1 MTNLKPFVEETETYA
16 RSATYFAND
25 PEKRKKAR
33 DEYAE
38 YMLDTSFKNR
48 QNISKHFIEMTQDN
62 PNQMQKLEV
71 TRGVNLGAG
80 AKVFMS
86 EISNIFTKKE
96 KEQKTRAQNV
106 LEETNQIFYDLNQLH
121 TASTYLQKAE
131 PEHHKWSMLA
141 AQMTQNNIIDK
152 YNLSLEKNNIT
163 LDLSEEEIDNIITYY
178 RGNPDQL
185 NDILLSRDDNFPLDS
200 TSEKDAQAYVLINYL
215 CDTDQNYYN
224 CFKAISEERVNSNAS
239 LSNIIPDNV
248 RTFFKERSDFIN
260 EQLDK
265 KAYDNIYTNGD
276 LNAFETFVNEIP
288 SKYDETLQELVDT
301 YYTGGTKETGKPIEM
316 VLRARVISTLDGCS
330 KEDAQAIL
338 DNKKQNIQTYD
349 TLVLEQPIDFSAF
362 NKLTKEAEQEETTNE
377 STQSLSLRKEVEQN
391 RQKNQQDYNYSE
403 ETYPVY
409 PDNEFQQAYDGPVY
423 PDNEFQQDIFLGE
436 TYQGDYFPPEF
447 ETNYTQKL
455 EPHYTQEFEPHHTQ
469 PPQNTDDNSQDFD
482 PTQFIIEPE
491 QNFLTH

>member
-1 MTNLKPFVEETETYA
+1 MTDLKPFVKETETYA
-16 RSATYFAND
+16 RLATYFAND

-62 PNQMQKLEV
+62 PDQMQKLEV

-96 KEQKTRAQNV
+96 EEQKTRAQNV

-215 CDTDQNYYN
+215 CDTNQNYYN

-265 KAYDNIYTNGD
+265 KAYDNLYTNGD

-338 DNKKQNIQTYD
+338 DNKKQNLQTYD

-362 NKLTKEAEQEETTNE
+362 NKLTDETETTD
-377 STQSLSLRKEVEQN
+377 TQAPSLRETIQQHQE
-391 RQKNQQDYNYSE
+391 KNHPKHKYTKNSHDLP
-403 ETYPVY
+403 ETNHNLPETNHDLPKTNHDFPETNHDYPVY
-409 PDNEFQQAYDGPVY
+409 PDDQFQP
-423 PDNEFQQDIFLGE
+423 DIFLDDP
-436 TYQGDYFPPEF
+436 YLDNYLPPEF
-447 ETNYTQKL
+447 EID
-455 EPHYTQEFEPHHTQ
+455 E
-469 PPQNTDDNSQDFD
+469 SQFD
-482 PTQFIIEPE
+482 YDPE
-491 QNFLTH
+491 QNFLVH

>member
-1 MTNLKPFVEETETYA
+1 MTDLKPFVKETETYA
-16 RSATYFAND
+16 RLATYFAND

-38 YMLDTSFKNR
+38 YMLDTSFRNR

-62 PNQMQKLEV
+62 PDQMQKLEV

-96 KEQKTRAQNV
+96 EEQKTHAQNV

-152 YNLSLEKNNIT
+152 YNLSLEKNDIT

-185 NDILLSRDDNFPLDS
+185 NDILLSRNDNFPLDS

-215 CDTDQNYYN
+215 CNTDQNYYN

-248 RTFFKERSDFIN
+248 RTFFKKRSDFIN

-265 KAYDNIYTNGD
+265 KAYDKLYTDGD
-276 LNAFETFVNEIP
+276 IGAFETFVNEIP

-338 DNKKQNIQTYD
+338 DNKKQNLQTYD

-362 NKLTKEAEQEETTNE
+362 NKLTEEAETTETTDE
-377 STQSLSLRKEVEQN
+377 STEPLSLRKKVEQN

-403 ETYPVY
+403 EAYPVY
-409 PDNEFQQAYDGPVY
+409 P
-423 PDNEFQQDIFLGE
+423 EFQQDIFLGE
-436 TYQGDYFPPEF
+436 TYQGDYFPPGF
-447 ETNYTQKL
+447 ETN
-455 EPHYTQEFEPHHTQ
+455 YTQEFEPHHTQ

-491 QNFLTH
+491 QNFLVH

>member
-1 MTNLKPFVEETETYA
+1 MTDLKPFVKETETYA
-16 RSATYFAND
+16 RLATYFAND

-38 YMLDTSFKNR
+38 YMLDTSFRNR

-62 PNQMQKLEV
+62 SDQMQKLEV

-96 KEQKTRAQNV
+96 EEQKTRAQNV

-163 LDLSEEEIDNIITYY
+163 LDLSKDDIDNIITYY

-185 NDILLSRDDNFPLDS
+185 NDILLSRNDNFPLDS

-215 CDTDQNYYN
+215 CDTNQNYYN

-248 RTFFKERSDFIN
+248 RTFFKDRSDFIN

-265 KAYDNIYTNGD
+265 KAYDKLYTNGD

-288 SKYDETLQELVDT
+288 SKYDKTLQELVDT

-330 KEDAQAIL
+330 KEDAQTIL
-338 DNKKQNIQTYD
+338 DNKKQNLQTYD

-362 NKLTKEAEQEETTNE
+362 TKLAEEAETTD
-377 STQSLSLRKEVEQN
+377 TQAPSLRETIQQHQEKN
-391 RQKNQQDYNYSE
+391 RPKNSHTKNNYDLPETNHNLPETNHDLPLGNHDLPETNHDYP
-403 ETYPVY
+403 ETNHDYPVY
-409 PDNEFQQAYDGPVY
+409 PDDQFQP
-423 PDNEFQQDIFLGE
+423 DIFLGDP
-436 TYQGDYFPPEF
+436 YLDNYLPPEF
-447 ETNYTQKL
+447 EIDESQ
-455 EPHYTQEFEPHHTQ
+455 FEY
-469 PPQNTDDNSQDFD
+469 N
-482 PTQFIIEPE
+482 PE

>member
-1 MTNLKPFVEETETYA
+1 MTDLKPFVKETEAYA
-16 RSATYFAND
+16 RLATYFAND

-38 YMLDTSFKNR
+38 YMLDTSFRNR

-62 PNQMQKLEV
+62 PDQMQKLEV

-96 KEQKTRAQNV
+96 EEQKTRAQNV

-163 LDLSEEEIDNIITYY
+163 LNLSDEEIDNIITYY

-265 KAYDNIYTNGD
+265 KAYDKLYTNGD
-276 LNAFETFVNEIP
+276 LNAFETFVNELP

-316 VLRARVISTLDGCS
+316 VLRARVINTLDGCS
-330 KEDAQAIL
+330 KEDAQTIL
-338 DNKKQNIQTYD
+338 DNKKQNLQTYD

-362 NKLTKEAEQEETTNE
+362 TKLAEEAETTD
-377 STQSLSLRKEVEQN
+377 TQAPSLRETIQQHQEKN
-391 RQKNQQDYNYSE
+391 RPKNSHTKNNYDLPETNHDLPETNHDIPLGNHDLPETNHDYP
-403 ETYPVY
+403 ETNHDYPVY
-409 PDNEFQQAYDGPVY
+409 PDDQFQP
-423 PDNEFQQDIFLGE
+423 DIFLGDP
-436 TYQGDYFPPEF
+436 YLDNYLPPEF
-447 ETNYTQKL
+447 EIDESQ
-455 EPHYTQEFEPHHTQ
+455 FEY
-469 PPQNTDDNSQDFD
+469 D
-482 PTQFIIEPE
+482 PE

>member
-1 MTNLKPFVEETETYA
+1 MTDLKPFVKETETYA
-16 RSATYFAND
+16 RLATYFAND

-38 YMLDTSFKNR
+38 YMLDTSFRNR

-96 KEQKTRAQNV
+96 EDQKTRAQNV

-163 LDLSEEEIDNIITYY
+163 LDLSEEEINNIITYY

-265 KAYDNIYTNGD
+265 KAYDKLYTNGD

-330 KEDAQAIL
+330 KEDAQTIL
-338 DNKKQNIQTYD
+338 DNKKQNLQTYD

-362 NKLTKEAEQEETTNE
+362 NKLTEETDATD
-377 STQSLSLRKEVEQN
+377 TQTPSLRETIQQHQE
-391 RQKNQQDYNYSE
+391 KNHPKNSHTKNNYDLPETNHNLPETNHDFPETNYN
-403 ETYPVY
+403 YPVY
-409 PDNEFQQAYDGPVY
+409 PDDQ
-423 PDNEFQQDIFLGE
+423 FQQDIFLGDP
-436 TYQGDYFPPEF
+436 YLDNYLPPEF
-447 ETNYTQKL
+447 EID
-455 EPHYTQEFEPHHTQ
+455 E
-469 PPQNTDDNSQDFD
+469 SQFD
-482 PTQFIIEPE
+482 YNPE
-491 QNFLTH
+491 QTFLVH

>member
-1 MTNLKPFVEETETYA
+1 MTDLKPFVKETETYT
-16 RSATYFAND
+16 RLATYFAND

-33 DEYAE
+33 DEYTE
-38 YMLDTSFKNR
+38 YMLDTSFRNR

-62 PNQMQKLEV
+62 PDQMQKLEV

-96 KEQKTRAQNV
+96 EEQKTRAQNV

-163 LDLSEEEIDNIITYY
+163 LDLSKDDINNIITHY

-185 NDILLSRDDNFPLDS
+185 NDILLSRNDNFPLDS

-215 CDTDQNYYN
+215 CDTNQNYYN

-248 RTFFKERSDFIN
+248 RTFFKDRSDFIN

-265 KAYDNIYTNGD
+265 KAYDKLYTNGD

-330 KEDAQAIL
+330 KEDAQTIL
-338 DNKKQNIQTYD
+338 DNKKQNLQTYD

-362 NKLTKEAEQEETTNE
+362 NKLTEEAETTD
-377 STQSLSLRKEVEQN
+377 TQAPSLRETIQQHQEKN
-391 RQKNQQDYNYSE
+391 RPKNSHTKNNYDLP
-403 ETYPVY
+403 ETNHDLPETNHDRPLGNHNLPETNHDYPVY
-409 PDNEFQQAYDGPVY
+409 PDDQFQP
-423 PDNEFQQDIFLGE
+423 DIFLGDP
-436 TYQGDYFPPEF
+436 YLDNYLPPEF
-447 ETNYTQKL
+447 EID
-455 EPHYTQEFEPHHTQ
+455 E
-469 PPQNTDDNSQDFD
+469 SQFD
-482 PTQFIIEPE
+482 YNPE

>member
-1 MTNLKPFVEETETYA
+1 
-16 RSATYFAND
+16 
-25 PEKRKKAR
+25 
-33 DEYAE
+33 
-38 YMLDTSFKNR
+38 
-48 QNISKHFIEMTQDN
+48 
-62 PNQMQKLEV
+62 
-71 TRGVNLGAG
+71 
-80 AKVFMS
+80 
-86 EISNIFTKKE
+86 
-96 KEQKTRAQNV
+96 
-106 LEETNQIFYDLNQLH
+106 
-121 TASTYLQKAE
+121 
-131 PEHHKWSMLA
+131 
-141 AQMTQNNIIDK
+141 MTQNNIIDK
-152 YNLSLEKNNIT
+152 YNLSLEKNNIA
-163 LDLSEEEIDNIITYY
+163 LDLSEKEIDNIITYY

-185 NDILLSRDDNFPLDS
+185 NDILLSRNDNFPLDS

-265 KAYDNIYTNGD
+265 KAYDKLYTNGD

-338 DNKKQNIQTYD
+338 DNKKQNLQTYD

-362 NKLTKEAEQEETTNE
+362 NKLTEETETTD
-377 STQSLSLRKEVEQN
+377 TQAPSLRETIQQHQEKN
-391 RQKNQQDYNYSE
+391 RPKNSHTKNNYDLP
-403 ETYPVY
+403 ETSHDLPETNHNRPLGNHDLPETNHDYPVY
-409 PDNEFQQAYDGPVY
+409 PDDQFQP
-423 PDNEFQQDIFLGE
+423 DIFLGDP
-436 TYQGDYFPPEF
+436 YLNNYLPPEF
-447 ETNYTQKL
+447 EIDESQ
-455 EPHYTQEFEPHHTQ
+455 FEY
-469 PPQNTDDNSQDFD
+469 D
-482 PTQFIIEPE
+482 PE

>member
-1 MTNLKPFVEETETYA
+1 MTDLKPFVKETETYA
-16 RSATYFAND
+16 RLATYFAND

-38 YMLDTSFKNR
+38 YMLDTSFRNR

-62 PNQMQKLEV
+62 SDQMQKLEV
-71 TRGVNLGAG
+71 TRGINLGAG

-96 KEQKTRAQNV
+96 EEQKTRAQNV

-163 LDLSEEEIDNIITYY
+163 LDLSKDDIDNIIAYY

-185 NDILLSRDDNFPLDS
+185 NDILLSRNDNFPLDS

-215 CDTDQNYYN
+215 CDTNQNYYN

-248 RTFFKERSDFIN
+248 RTFFKDRSDFIN

-265 KAYDNIYTNGD
+265 KAYDKLYTNGD

-330 KEDAQAIL
+330 KEDAQTIL
-338 DNKKQNIQTYD
+338 DNKKQNLQTYD

-362 NKLTKEAEQEETTNE
+362 TKLAEEAETTD
-377 STQSLSLRKEVEQN
+377 TQAPSLRETIQQHQEKN
-391 RQKNQQDYNYSE
+391 RPKNSHTKNNYDLPETNHNLPETNHDLPLGNHDLPETNHDYP
-403 ETYPVY
+403 ETNHDYPVY
-409 PDNEFQQAYDGPVY
+409 PDDQFQP
-423 PDNEFQQDIFLGE
+423 DIFLGDP
-436 TYQGDYFPPEF
+436 YLDNYLPPKF
-447 ETNYTQKL
+447 EIDESQ
-455 EPHYTQEFEPHHTQ
+455 FEY
-469 PPQNTDDNSQDFD
+469 D
-482 PTQFIIEPE
+482 PE

>member
-1 MTNLKPFVEETETYA
+1 MTDLKPFVKETETYA
-16 RSATYFAND
+16 RLATYFAND

-62 PNQMQKLEV
+62 PDQMQKLEV

-96 KEQKTRAQNV
+96 EEQKTRAQNV

-152 YNLSLEKNNIT
+152 YNLSLEKNSIT
-163 LDLSEEEIDNIITYY
+163 LDLSEKEIDNIITYY

-185 NDILLSRDDNFPLDS
+185 NDILLSRNDNFPLDS
-200 TSEKDAQAYVLINYL
+200 TSEKNAQAYVLINYL

-265 KAYDNIYTNGD
+265 KAYDNLYTNGD

-330 KEDAQAIL
+330 KEDAQTIL
-338 DNKKQNIQTYD
+338 DNKKQNLQTYD

-362 NKLTKEAEQEETTNE
+362 NKLTEEAETTD
-377 STQSLSLRKEVEQN
+377 TQAPSLRETIQQHQEKN
-391 RQKNQQDYNYSE
+391 RPKNSHTKNNYDLP
-403 ETYPVY
+403 ETSHDLPETNHDRPLGNHDLPETNHDYPVY
-409 PDNEFQQAYDGPVY
+409 PDDQFQP
-423 PDNEFQQDIFLGE
+423 DIFLDDPYLGN
-436 TYQGDYFPPEF
+436 YLPPESEIDESQF
-447 ETNYTQKL
+447 EY
-455 EPHYTQEFEPHHTQ
+455 
-469 PPQNTDDNSQDFD
+469 D
-482 PTQFIIEPE
+482 PE

>member
-1 MTNLKPFVEETETYA
+1 MTDLKPFVKETETYT
-16 RSATYFAND
+16 RLATYFAND

-38 YMLDTSFKNR
+38 YMLDTSFRNR

-62 PNQMQKLEV
+62 PDQMQKLEV

-96 KEQKTRAQNV
+96 EEQKTRAQNV

-141 AQMTQNNIIDK
+141 AQMNQNNIIDK

-163 LDLSEEEIDNIITYY
+163 LDLSKDDIDNIITYY

-185 NDILLSRDDNFPLDS
+185 NDILLSRNDNFPLDS

-215 CDTDQNYYN
+215 CDTNQNYYN

-248 RTFFKERSDFIN
+248 RIFFKDRSDFIN

-265 KAYDNIYTNGD
+265 KAYDKLYTNGD

-330 KEDAQAIL
+330 KEDAQTIL
-338 DNKKQNIQTYD
+338 DNKKQNLQTYD

-362 NKLTKEAEQEETTNE
+362 NKLTEEAETTD
-377 STQSLSLRKEVEQN
+377 TQAPSLRETIQQHQEKN
-391 RQKNQQDYNYSE
+391 RPKNSHTKNNYDLPETNHDLPETNHDYP
-403 ETYPVY
+403 ETNHDYPVY
-409 PDNEFQQAYDGPVY
+409 PDDQFQP
-423 PDNEFQQDIFLGE
+423 DIFLGDP
-436 TYQGDYFPPEF
+436 YLDNYLPPEF
-447 ETNYTQKL
+447 EIDESQ
-455 EPHYTQEFEPHHTQ
+455 FEY
-469 PPQNTDDNSQDFD
+469 D
-482 PTQFIIEPE
+482 PE

>member
-1 MTNLKPFVEETETYA
+1 MTDLKPFVKETETYA
-16 RSATYFAND
+16 RLATYFAND

-62 PNQMQKLEV
+62 PDQMQKLEV

-96 KEQKTRAQNV
+96 EDQKTRAQNI

-152 YNLSLEKNNIT
+152 YNLSLEKNDIT
-163 LDLSEEEIDNIITYY
+163 IDLSEEDIDNIITYY

-185 NDILLSRDDNFPLDS
+185 NDILLSRNDNFPLDS
-200 TSEKDAQAYVLINYL
+200 TSEKNAQAYVLINYL

-224 CFKAISEERVNSNAS
+224 CFKAISEERINSNVS

-265 KAYDNIYTNGD
+265 KAYDNLYTNGD

-338 DNKKQNIQTYD
+338 DNKKQNLQTYD

-362 NKLTKEAEQEETTNE
+362 NKLTEEAEQDETTNE
-377 STQSLSLRKEVEQN
+377 STQQLSLRKKVEQN
-391 RQKNQQDYNYSE
+391 RQKNQQSSHNLPE
-403 ETYPVY
+403 ETYDY
-409 PDNEFQQAYDGPVY
+409 HPDNESQQ
-423 PDNEFQQDIFLGE
+423 NIFLGE
-436 TYQGDYFPPEF
+436 NYLYGDIPPEF
-447 ETNYTQKL
+447 LYDNTPQEFEPNYTPEF
-455 EPHYTQEFEPHHTQ
+455 EPQFTQEFEPHHTQ
-469 PPQNTDDNSQDFD
+469 PPQNTNDDYQNFD
-482 PTQFIIEPE
+482 PTQFIINPK
-491 QNFLTH
+491 QNSLVN

>member
-1 MTNLKPFVEETETYA
+1 MTDLKPFVKETETYT
-16 RSATYFAND
+16 RLATYFAND

-62 PNQMQKLEV
+62 PDQMQKLEV

-86 EISNIFTKKE
+86 EISNIFNKKE
-96 KEQKTRAQNV
+96 EEQKTRAQNV

-163 LDLSEEEIDNIITYY
+163 LDLSKDDIDNIITYY

-248 RTFFKERSDFIN
+248 RTFFKDRSDFIN

-265 KAYDNIYTNGD
+265 KAYDNLYTNGD

-288 SKYDETLQELVDT
+288 SKYDEILQELVDT

-338 DNKKQNIQTYD
+338 DNKKQNLQTYD

-362 NKLTKEAEQEETTNE
+362 NKLTEEAETTD
-377 STQSLSLRKEVEQN
+377 TQAPSLRETIQQHQEKN
-391 RQKNQQDYNYSE
+391 RPKNSHTKNNYDLP
-403 ETYPVY
+403 ETNHDLPETNHDFPETNHDFPETNHDYPVY
-409 PDNEFQQAYDGPVY
+409 PDDQFQP
-423 PDNEFQQDIFLGE
+423 DIFLGDP
-436 TYQGDYFPPEF
+436 YLDNYLPPEF
-447 ETNYTQKL
+447 EID
-455 EPHYTQEFEPHHTQ
+455 E
-469 PPQNTDDNSQDFD
+469 SQFD
-482 PTQFIIEPE
+482 YSPE
-491 QNFLTH
+491 QNFLVH

>member
-1 MTNLKPFVEETETYA
+1 MTDLKPFVKETETYA
-16 RSATYFAND
+16 RLATYFAND

-62 PNQMQKLEV
+62 PDQMQKLEV

-96 KEQKTRAQNV
+96 EEQKTRAQNV

-163 LDLSEEEIDNIITYY
+163 LDLSDDDIDNVITYY

-215 CDTDQNYYN
+215 CDTNQNYYN
-224 CFKAISEERVNSNAS
+224 CFKAISEERINSNAS

-265 KAYDNIYTNGD
+265 KAYDKLYTNGD
-276 LNAFETFVNEIP
+276 IGAFETFVNEIP

-330 KEDAQAIL
+330 KEDAQTIL
-338 DNKKQNIQTYD
+338 DNKKQNLQTYD

-362 NKLTKEAEQEETTNE
+362 TKLAEEAETTD
-377 STQSLSLRKEVEQN
+377 TQAPSLRETIQQHQEKN
-391 RQKNQQDYNYSE
+391 RPKNSHTKNNYDLP
-403 ETYPVY
+403 ETNHDLPETNHDFPENNYDLPPANY
-409 PDNEFQQAYDGPVY
+409 DLPETNHDFPTYDEFQP
-423 PDNEFQQDIFLGE
+423 NIFLGE
-436 TYQGDYFPPEF
+436 TYLGNDFPPEF
-447 ETNYTQKL
+447 EIDESQFYTN
-455 EPHYTQEFEPHHTQ
+455 
-469 PPQNTDDNSQDFD
+469 
-482 PTQFIIEPE
+482 PE
-491 QNFLTH
+491 QNYLTH

>member
-16 RSATYFAND
+16 HLATYFAND

-96 KEQKTRAQNV
+96 EEQKTRAQNV

-185 NDILLSRDDNFPLDS
+185 NDILLSRNDNFPLDS

-215 CDTDQNYYN
+215 CNTNQNYYN

-265 KAYDNIYTNGD
+265 KAYDNLYTNGD

-330 KEDAQAIL
+330 KEDAQTIL
-338 DNKKQNIQTYD
+338 DNKKQNLQTYD

-362 NKLTKEAEQEETTNE
+362 NKLTEETEQEETTNE
-377 STQSLSLRKEVEQN
+377 STQSLRKKVEQN
-391 RQKNQQDYNYSE
+391 RQKNQQSSHNLPETNHDFPETNHDLPETNHDYP
-403 ETYPVY
+403 ETNHDYPVY
-409 PDNEFQQAYDGPVY
+409 PDDQFQP
-423 PDNEFQQDIFLGE
+423 DIFLGDP
-436 TYQGDYFPPEF
+436 YLDNYLPPEF
-447 ETNYTQKL
+447 EIDESQ
-455 EPHYTQEFEPHHTQ
+455 FEY
-469 PPQNTDDNSQDFD
+469 D
-482 PTQFIIEPE
+482 PE

>member
-1 MTNLKPFVEETETYA
+1 MTDLKPFVKETETYA
-16 RSATYFAND
+16 RLATYFAND

-38 YMLDTSFKNR
+38 YMLDTSFRNR

-62 PNQMQKLEV
+62 PDQMQKLEV

-96 KEQKTRAQNV
+96 EEQKTRAQNV

-163 LDLSEEEIDNIITYY
+163 LDLSDDDIDNIITYY

-185 NDILLSRDDNFPLDS
+185 NDILLSRNDNFPLDS

-265 KAYDNIYTNGD
+265 KAYDNLYTNGD
-276 LNAFETFVNEIP
+276 LNTFETFVNEIP

-330 KEDAQAIL
+330 KENAQAIL
-338 DNKKQNIQTYD
+338 DNKKQNLQTYD

-362 NKLTKEAEQEETTNE
+362 NKLTEEAETTD
-377 STQSLSLRKEVEQN
+377 TQAPSLRETIQQHQEKN
-391 RQKNQQDYNYSE
+391 RPKNSHTKSNYDLPETNHDLPKTNHNFPETNYN
-403 ETYPVY
+403 YPVY
-409 PDNEFQQAYDGPVY
+409 PDDQFQP
-423 PDNEFQQDIFLGE
+423 DIFLGDP
-436 TYQGDYFPPEF
+436 YLYNYLPPEF
-447 ETNYTQKL
+447 EID
-455 EPHYTQEFEPHHTQ
+455 E
-469 PPQNTDDNSQDFD
+469 SQFD
-482 PTQFIIEPE
+482 YNPE
-491 QNFLTH
+491 QNFLVH